1 MINIDLPDNKSIIV
15 FSSFRTRSTALCDW
29 IAQEKG
35 LTNFDEAFLYVEHAI
50 SFVNFIN
57 RSSGN
62 FVAKVMCSSH
72 QYTPEIQQFLQPL
85 LNQCTLIRLHRRNVF
100 AQITS
105 FYCAVKTQQW
115 HFVKKYTD
123 DRYPLFSEDCFT
135 GEIPI
140 NIAELKNA
148 AISILTTNQRLQAIN
163 TRFDL
168 ELVSEDLGVLP
179 SNFQVIPSLAN
190 QDQLNTALQTLIDS
204 DEEVGNLYHNRQD
217 FSHFGK

>member
-35 LTNFDEAFLYVEHAI
+35 LTNFDEAFLHVERAM

-57 RSSGN
+57 RSAGN
-62 FVAKVMCSSH
+62 FVAKVMCSSD

-85 LNQCTLIRLHRRNVF
+85 LDQCTLIRLHRRNVF

-105 FYCAVKTQQW
+105 FYIAAVTNQW
-115 HFVKKYTD
+115 HFAKKFTG
-123 DRYPLFSEDCFT
+123 RYPLLSENCFT
-135 GEIPI
+135 GKIPMDVV
-140 NIAELKNA
+140 ELRKA
-148 AISILTTNQRLQAIN
+148 AISILTTNQRLREIN
-163 TRFDL
+163 TKLDL

-179 SNFQVIPSLAN
+179 SNFQLIPTPTNLN
-190 QDQLNTALQTLIDS
+190 QLNTALQTLIDS
-204 DEEVGNLYHNRQD
+204 DAEVGKLYHNRQD

>member
-35 LTNFDEAFLYVEHAI
+35 LTNFDEAFVYVERAI

-72 QYTPEIQQFLQPL
+72 QYTPDIQQFLKPL

-105 FYCAVKTQQW
+105 FYIAAVTNQW
-115 HFVKKYTD
+115 HFVKKHTY
-123 DRYPLFSEDCFT
+123 RHPLLAQDCFT

-140 NIAELKNA
+140 DTAELRNA

-179 SNFQVIPSLAN
+179 SNFQIIPSLAN

-204 DEEVGNLYHNRQD
+204 DSEVHNLYHNRQD

>member
-35 LTNFDEAFLYVEHAI
+35 LTNFDEAFVYVERAI

-62 FVAKVMCSSH
+62 FVAKVMCSPH
-72 QYTPEIQQFLQPL
+72 QYTPDTQQFLKPL

-105 FYCAVKTQQW
+105 FYIAAVTNQW
-115 HFVKKYTD
+115 HFVKKYTY
-123 DRYPLFSEDCFT
+123 RHPLLSQDCFT

-140 NIAELKNA
+140 DTAELRNA

-179 SNFQVIPSLAN
+179 SNFQIIPSLAN

-204 DEEVGNLYHNRQD
+204 DSEVHNLYHNRQD

>member
-35 LTNFDEAFLYVEHAI
+35 LTNFDEAFINVERAM

-57 RSSGN
+57 RTSGK
-62 FVAKVMCSSH
+62 FVVKVMCSTQ
-72 QYTPEIQQFLQPL
+72 QYTPEIRRFLQPL
-85 LNQCTLIRLHRRNVF
+85 LDQCTLIRLHRRNVF
-100 AQITS
+100 TQITS
-105 FYCAVKTQQW
+105 FYIAAITQQW
-115 HFVKKYTD
+115 HFVKKYTY
-123 DRYPLFSEDCFT
+123 RHPLLSQDCFT

-140 NIAELKNA
+140 DTAELRNA
-148 AISILTTNQRLQAIN
+148 AISILATNQRLQEIN

-179 SNFQVIPSLAN
+179 SNYQVIPPPTNL
-190 QDQLNTALQTLIDS
+190 DQVNNALQTLIDS
-204 DEEVGNLYHNRQD
+204 DLEVSKLYHNRQD

>member
-35 LTNFDEAFLYVEHAI
+35 LTNFDEAFVYVERAI

-62 FVAKVMCSSH
+62 FVAKVMCSPH
-72 QYTPEIQQFLQPL
+72 QYTPDTQQFLKPL

-105 FYCAVKTQQW
+105 FYCAAVTNQW
-115 HFVKKYTD
+115 HFVKKHTY
-123 DRYPLFSEDCFT
+123 RHPLLAQDCFT

-140 NIAELKNA
+140 DTAELRNA

-179 SNFQVIPSLAN
+179 SNFQIIPSLAN

-204 DEEVGNLYHNRQD
+204 DSEVHNLYHNRQD

>member
-35 LTNFDEAFLYVEHAI
+35 LTNFDEAFVYVERAI

-62 FVAKVMCSSH
+62 FVAKVMCSPH
-72 QYTPEIQQFLQPL
+72 QYTPDTQQFLKPL

-105 FYCAVKTQQW
+105 FYCAAVTNQW
-115 HFVKKYTD
+115 HFVKKHTY
-123 DRYPLFSEDCFT
+123 RHPLLAQDCFT

-140 NIAELKNA
+140 DTAELRNA

-179 SNFQVIPSLAN
+179 SNFQIIPSLAN
-190 QDQLNTALQTLIDS
+190 QDQLNTALQTLINS

>member
-1 MINIDLPDNKSIIV
+1 MIDIDLPDSKSIIV

-35 LTNFDEAFLYVEHAI
+35 LTNFDEAFLYVERAI

-57 RSSGN
+57 RSPGN
-62 FVAKVMCSSH
+62 FVAKVMCSPH
-72 QYTPEIQQFLQPL
+72 QYTPAIQQFLKPL

-105 FYCAVKTQQW
+105 FYIASVTNQW
-115 HFVKKYTD
+115 HFVKKYTG
-123 DRYPLFSEDCFT
+123 RYPLLAQDCFT

-140 NIAELKNA
+140 DIAELKNA

-179 SNFQVIPSLAN
+179 SNFQIIPSLAN

>member
-62 FVAKVMCSSH
+62 FVAKVMCSPH
-72 QYTPEIQQFLQPL
+72 QYTPDTQQFLKPL

-105 FYCAVKTQQW
+105 FYIAAVTNQW
-115 HFVKKYTD
+115 HFVKKHTY
-123 DRYPLFSEDCFT
+123 RHPLLAQDCFT

-140 NIAELKNA
+140 DTAELRNA

-179 SNFQVIPSLAN
+179 SNFQIIPSLAN

-204 DEEVGNLYHNRQD
+204 DSEVHNLYHNRQD

>member
-35 LTNFDEAFLYVEHAI
+35 LTNFDEAFVYVERAI

-62 FVAKVMCSSH
+62 FVAKVMCSPH
-72 QYTPEIQQFLQPL
+72 QYTPDTQQFLKPL

-105 FYCAVKTQQW
+105 FYIAAVTNQW
-115 HFVKKYTD
+115 HFVKKHTY
-123 DRYPLFSEDCFT
+123 RHPLLAQDCFT

-140 NIAELKNA
+140 DTAELRNA

-179 SNFQVIPSLAN
+179 SNFQIIPSLAN
-190 QDQLNTALQTLIDS
+190 QDQLNTALQIP
-204 DEEVGNLYHNRQD
+204 
-217 FSHFGK
+217 

>member
-1 MINIDLPDNKSIIV
+1 MINIDLPDNKSVIV

-35 LTNFDEAFLYVEHAI
+35 LTNFDEAFINVERAM

-62 FVAKVMCSSH
+62 FVAKVMCSTQ
-72 QYTPEIQQFLQPL
+72 QYTPEIRQFLQPL
-85 LNQCTLIRLHRRNVF
+85 LDQCTLIRLQRQNVF

-105 FYCAVKTQQW
+105 FYIAAITEQW
-115 HFVKKYTD
+115 HFVKKYTG
-123 DRYPLFSEDCFT
+123 RYPLLAQDCFT
-135 GEIPI
+135 GEIPMD
-140 NIAELKNA
+140 AVELRKA
-148 AISILTTNQRLQAIN
+148 AISILTTNQQLRKIN
-163 TRFDL
+163 TRLDL

-179 SNFQVIPSLAN
+179 SNFQLMPTPAN
-190 QDQLNTALQTLIDS
+190 LNQLNTALQTLIDS
-204 DEEVGNLYHNRQD
+204 DAEVGNLYHNRQD

>member
-35 LTNFDEAFLYVEHAI
+35 LTNFDEAFVYVERAI

-62 FVAKVMCSSH
+62 FVAKVMCSPH
-72 QYTPEIQQFLQPL
+72 QYTPDTQQFLKPL

-105 FYCAVKTQQW
+105 FYIAAVTNQW
-115 HFVKKYTD
+115 HFVKKHTY
-123 DRYPLFSEDCFT
+123 RHPLLAQDCFT

-140 NIAELKNA
+140 DTAELRNA

-179 SNFQVIPSLAN
+179 SNFQIIPSLAN

-204 DEEVGNLYHNRQD
+204 DSEVHNLYHNRQD